1 MPYSNMDVLGATG
14 TNLSDERTPIQKV
27 IEESTGV
34 STEPKTKSESE
45 AQVIGLASEEAR
57 GTGIP
62 TPLAPRARL
71 RL

>member
-1 MPYSNMDVLGATG
+1 MPYSNMDVLGAPG
-14 TNLSDERTPIQKV
+14 TNLPDERTPIQKV

-45 AQVIGLASEEAR
+45 AQNIDLAIEETG
-57 GTGIP
+57 GTGVP
-62 TPLAPRARL
+62 TPPAPRARL